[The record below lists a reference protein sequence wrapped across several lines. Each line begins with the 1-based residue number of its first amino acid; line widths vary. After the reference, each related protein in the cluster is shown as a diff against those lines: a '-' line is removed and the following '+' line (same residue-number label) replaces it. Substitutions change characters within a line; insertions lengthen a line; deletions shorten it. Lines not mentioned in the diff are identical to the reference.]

1 MNWQEHECVHEW
13 IKGKLEGTNYTITY
27 CKKCGVA
34 K

>member
-13 IKGKLEGTNYTITY
+13 IIVKLEGLKYPITY
-27 CKKCGVA
+27 CKKCGMA